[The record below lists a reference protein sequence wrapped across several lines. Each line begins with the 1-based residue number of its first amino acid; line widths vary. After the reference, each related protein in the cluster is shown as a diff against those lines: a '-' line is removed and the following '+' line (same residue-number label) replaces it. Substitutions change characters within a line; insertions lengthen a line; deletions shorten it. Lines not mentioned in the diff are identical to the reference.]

1 MELFGMF
8 VGMSALT
15 LTLGAVLVSLAAPVL
30 WLWMVIDAA
39 LREEW
44 EYPGAT
50 ASSNNRLMWVLLM
63 LFVQIAAIPYYFVVF
78 AKVRRGSV
86 PDPERG
92 QTSANPTV
100 ANQTA

>member
-1 MELFGMF
+1 MELFGVF
-8 VGMSALT
+8 VGMSALIIT
-15 LTLGAVLVSLAAPVL
+15 IGAVLASLAAPFL

-50 ASSNNRLMWVLLM
+50 ASSNNRLLWVLLM
-63 LFVQIAAIPYYFVVF
+63 VFVQIAAIPYYFVVF

-86 PDPERG
+86 PRPEWS
-92 QTSANPTV
+92 SAYAGPAV
-100 ANQTA
+100 TA

>member
-8 VGMSALT
+8 VGISALT
-15 LTLGAVLVSLAAPVL
+15 LTLGTVLASLAAPVL

-50 ASSNNRLMWVLLM
+50 ASSNNRLLWVLLM
-63 LFVQIAAIPYYFVVF
+63 IFVQIAAIPYYFVVF
-78 AKVRRGSV
+78 AKVKRGSV
-86 PDPERG
+86 PRPDWY
-92 QTSANPTV
+92 PTPGG
-100 ANQTA
+100 ATASPAA